1 MVNIQKLTVTLLIIS
16 KFVFL
21 FFVLFLFGIV
31 KPLVSCI
38 LILIESMVEA
48 EARKSQA
55 SFQVIETNINLK
67 TGLQQHHFSCHKK

>member
-1 MVNIQKLTVTLLIIS
+1 MP
-16 KFVFL
+16 FVCFQ

-67 TGLQQHHFSCHKK
+67 TGHQQHH